1 MEGMGHSK
9 FRRAHEMLEKVAR
22 DARDWNLTDAMMED
36 VLTIGDTT
44 ELVGELVE
52 YFAGT
57 SDFDEELFDFC
68 QKWAGRFIE
77 ENDEEELFG
86 SRN

>member
-1 MEGMGHSK
+1 
-9 FRRAHEMLEKVAR
+9 MLKKIMR

-36 VLTIGDTT
+36 VLTTNDMSD
-44 ELVGELVE
+44 LVGELVE
-52 YFAGT
+52 YFSGS

-68 QKWAGRFIE
+68 QKWVGKFIE